1 MISQLPEKKFHKIH
15 TTNEPVDIEIGNV
28 SSFDEDVKVLAVK
41 DGYRLKKN
49 LKARHISMIAIGGA
63 LGTGLLIGSGA
74 ALNTSGP
81 AALFI
86 GYGFIGF
93 IVYIVMC
100 CIGEMA
106 TYIPQPE
113 GFSGYTSR
121 YCDPALGFAVG
132 YCYLFKYLVATPN
145 QITAGAMVLQYWV
158 SRDKVNPG
166 VWITIFIIVI
176 LLINI
181 FGVKVFGEFEFWLSC
196 VKVLIILGLM
206 FLLFIIMLGGG
217 PNHDRLGF
225 RYWKTPGAFKPYE
238 GIASIPKGKFVSFIN
253 VLITAVFAYDGT
265 ELVGITVAEAEN
277 PRRNVPKAIKL
288 TVYRI
293 VLFYVCSV
301 LLLGMC
307 VPYNDPLLINATKAK
322 TSASASPF
330 VVAIKNAHISG
341 LDHLINACVLV
352 FIISSS
358 NSDLYIGSRTLYGIA
373 CNNSAPKIFAR
384 TNKYGIP
391 TYSLSLCSAFC
402 CLAYMSV
409 SSSSQQVF
417 TYLVNVSTLFGL
429 LTWIS
434 VLITYIYFSR
444 AFEAQGISKDT
455 LAYNAPFQN
464 WAPHLALAMCILVS
478 LIKNFTV
485 FINGFDYKTFITGY
499 IALPVFIISYFG
511 YKLVNKTT
519 IHRPEDVDLYTLKD
533 IIDAEEEQE
542 KVNEA
547 LRKEEMKQGR
557 KDGSWYYDKFA
568 SWLF

>member
-1 MISQLPEKKFHKIH
+1 M
-15 TTNEPVDIEIGNV
+15 
-28 SSFDEDVKVLAVK
+28 
-41 DGYRLKKN
+41 
-49 LKARHISMIAIGGA
+49 
-63 LGTGLLIGSGA
+63 
-74 ALNTSGP
+74 
-81 AALFI
+81 
-86 GYGFIGF
+86 
-93 IVYIVMC
+93 
-100 CIGEMA
+100 
-106 TYIPQPE
+106 
-113 GFSGYTSR
+113 
-121 YCDPALGFAVG
+121 
-132 YCYLFKYLVATPN
+132 
-145 QITAGAMVLQYWV
+145 
-158 SRDKVNPG
+158 G
-166 VWITIFIIVI
+166 V
-176 LLINI
+176 
-181 FGVKVFGEFEFWLSC
+181 
-196 VKVLIILGLM
+196 
-206 FLLFIIMLGGG
+206 

-277 PRRNVPKAIKL
+277 PRRDVPKAIKL

-373 CNNSAPKIFAR
+373 CNNSAPKIFAQ

-391 TYSLSLCSAFC
+391 TYSLALCTAFC
-402 CLAYMSV
+402 CLAYMSI
-409 SSSSQQVF
+409 SSLSQQVF

-444 AFEAQGISKDT
+444 AFEAQGISKDS
-455 LAYNAPFQN
+455 LAYNAPFQS

-499 IALPVFIISYFG
+499 IALPVFFISYFG
-511 YKLVNKTT
+511 YKLINKTT

-542 KVNEA
+542 KANEA
-547 LRKEEMKQGR
+547 LRKEEMEQGR